1 MSRSERL
8 STGKNSDLQGIE
20 YETYTLSRREWV
32 LYGAEGILLA
42 AVLDY
47 VFYRSFFAFI
57 LLMPLGFLYPIYK
70 KKDLKKKRLRQLTLQ
85 FKEAIQVLSSFLSA
99 GYSLENGLFM
109 SVRELEALYGKD
121 AMITEEFERLA
132 AGVRMN
138 RPVEQLLA
146 EFGERSGIQDVDHFA
161 QVFGM
166 ARRSG
171 GELVEIIRQS
181 AGVIRDKIQV
191 QEEIHTM
198 TASRVFEQKIMNG
211 IPFGMILYIDF
222 TSPGFFDIMY
232 GTWMGRLIM
241 TLCLVAVIFV
251 IGTFLGVIAGY
262 FGGIVDGVIMRI
274 ADMMISFPGLVLA
287 IAIAG
292 MLGPNLVNAVIS
304 IAAVSWTKYARLARS
319 MVLRVKKNLY
329 IEAAV
334 VNGTK
339 TWKILL
345 VHVLPNMVTQMVVT
359 AAADIGT
366 MMLELASL
374 SFLGFGA
381 TAPTPEWGLMLNEGR
396 TYMAKAPWLMIY
408 PGIAIVICVVVFNML
423 GDSIRDVLDPRQE

>member
-1 MSRSERL
+1 M
-8 STGKNSDLQGIE
+8 
-20 YETYTLSRREWV
+20 
-32 LYGAEGILLA
+32 
-42 AVLDY
+42 
-47 VFYRSFFAFI
+47 
-57 LLMPLGFLYPIYK
+57 
-70 KKDLKKKRLRQLTLQ
+70 
-85 FKEAIQVLSSFLSA
+85 
-99 GYSLENGLFM
+99 
-109 SVRELEALYGKD
+109 
-121 AMITEEFERLA
+121 
-132 AGVRMN
+132 
-138 RPVEQLLA
+138 
-146 EFGERSGIQDVDHFA
+146 
-161 QVFGM
+161 
-166 ARRSG
+166 
-171 GELVEIIRQS
+171 
-181 AGVIRDKIQV
+181 
-191 QEEIHTM
+191 
-198 TASRVFEQKIMNG
+198 
-211 IPFGMILYIDF
+211 
-222 TSPGFFDIMY
+222 
-232 GTWMGRLIM
+232 
-241 TLCLVAVIFV
+241 IFV

-262 FGGIVDGVIMRI
+262 FGGVVDAVIMRI

-319 MVLRVKKNLY
+319 MVLKVK
-329 IEAAV
+329 AAV

-423 GDSIRDVLDPRQE
+423 GDSIRDVLDPRQDQ